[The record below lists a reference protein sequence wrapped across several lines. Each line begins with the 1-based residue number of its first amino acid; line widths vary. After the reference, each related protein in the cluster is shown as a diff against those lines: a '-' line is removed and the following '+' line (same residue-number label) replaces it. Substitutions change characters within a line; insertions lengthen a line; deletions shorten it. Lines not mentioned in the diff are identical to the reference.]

1 MVASN
6 LFTAHGCWKSNRKDV
21 CLGYRCGRSKESK
34 VTRFNFS
41 LDITFYHSLL
51 SLICYPAWLFR
62 GIAHTAWFP
71 GPLLFWVEVTPRSLS
86 LVVRN
91 KLRCFKRAESFL
103 PARCLTEVMSRRL
116 AELFSYNI
124 EFFICPDQQRWFTT
138 NVFQPLGRRASAK
151 MAG

>member
-21 CLGYRCGRSKESK
+21 CLGYWCGRSKESK

-41 LDITFYHSLL
+41 LDIIFYHSLL
-51 SLICYPAWLFR
+51 SLICYPAPLFQR
-62 GIAHTAWFP
+62 IAPTAWFP
-71 GPLLFWVEVTPRSLS
+71 GPLLFRVEVTPRSLS
-86 LVVRN
+86 LVIQS

-103 PARCLTEVMSRRL
+103 LSASSEIMSRRL
-116 AELFSYNI
+116 AGLFSYNI

-138 NVFQPLGRRASAK
+138 NVFQPLGRQASAK